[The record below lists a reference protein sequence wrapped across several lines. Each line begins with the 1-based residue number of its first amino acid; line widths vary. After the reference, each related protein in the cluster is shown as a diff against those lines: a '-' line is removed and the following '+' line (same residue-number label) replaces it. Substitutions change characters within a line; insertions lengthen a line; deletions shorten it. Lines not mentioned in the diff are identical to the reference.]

1 MYQYFGRVD
10 GFTSPSPPS
19 TILSRQRVHSHL
31 VLPLFYG
38 RSSYSLTIITFSVRV
53 YCLVSTV
60 RPSVSLGGLR
70 FSHSIMDVDFFDGM
84 SRVRSASPRPLLS
97 SVLSFF
103 PRSRAGTGPPSIF
116 LPVSEEHDITF
127 TSWIQILLRGPLTP
141 FLSKSKAA
149 LRSVPPLSLLA
160 VFFPPRSPTLILIQ
174 DFYLR
179 QITGPR
185 AKHKENTETTS
196 LQFLKGAGWR

>member
-1 MYQYFGRVD
+1 MEDSLHSLPVYQYFGRVD

-53 YCLVSTV
+53 YCLPSV

-97 SVLSFF
+97 SSSVLSFF

-116 LPVSEEHDITF
+116 LPVSEEHDI

-174 DFYLR
+174 DFF
-179 QITGPR
+179 
-185 AKHKENTETTS
+185 H
-196 LQFLKGAGWR
+196 